1 MLNLS
6 FQVIVSD
13 IVGVERKK
21 RKRAT
26 QSSQSRASQAIKML
40 IHAPL
45 IMTVCELHMPTL
57 PPFIQVASTRLY
69 LL

>member
-6 FQVIVSD
+6 CQVIVRD

-26 QSSQSRASQAIKML
+26 RSSQSRASQAIKML

-45 IMTVCELHMPTL
+45 IMAVCELHMPTL
-57 PPFIQVASTRLY
+57 PPFIPAASARLH

>member
-21 RKRAT
+21 RRVT
-26 QSSQSRASQAIKML
+26 RSSQSRASQAIKML

-45 IMTVCELHMPTL
+45 IMAVCELHMPML
-57 PPFIQVASTRLY
+57 PPFIPAALARLH